1 MTDVSSGRAAEATP
15 AYRGEPE
22 TTGWVGW
29 VFFAGVLMIMD
40 GLFSVITGLVALFK
54 DDYYLVGKD
63 GLVVT
68 IDYTAWGWIH
78 LLVGVLVALAGL
90 GVIAGQT
97 WARVVGVVMAIL
109 SALANFAFL
118 AAYPVW
124 STIIIVIDVFVVYA
138 LVVHGRETR
147 ALR

>member
-1 MTDVSSGRAAEATP
+1 MADVSSGRAAEATP

-22 TTGWVGW
+22 VTGWVGW

-90 GVIAGQT
+90 GAIAGQT
-97 WARVVGVVMAIL
+97 WARVVGVVMATL

-124 STIIIVIDVFVVYA
+124 STIIIAVDVFVIYA
-138 LVVHGRETR
+138 LIVHGREAR
-147 ALR
+147 AMR

>member
-1 MTDVSSGRAAEATP
+1 MTDVSSGRAEATP

-68 IDYTAWGWIH
+68 IDYTAWGWVH

-97 WARVVGVVMAIL
+97 WARVVGVLMAIL

-124 STIIIVIDVFVVYA
+124 ATIIIVVDVFVIYA
-138 LVVHGRETR
+138 LIVHGRETR

>member
-1 MTDVSSGRAAEATP
+1 
-15 AYRGEPE
+15 
-22 TTGWVGW
+22 
-29 VFFAGVLMIMD
+29 VFFAGVLMLMD
-40 GLFSVITGLVALFK
+40 GLFSLIAGLVGLFK

-63 GLVVT
+63 GLAVT

-78 LLVGVLVALAGL
+78 LLLGILLIAAGF

-97 WARVVGVVMAIL
+97 WARVVGVMMAIL
-109 SALANFAFL
+109 SAMVNFAFL

-124 STIIIVIDVFVVYA
+124 SAIVVAIDVFVIYA
-138 LVVHGRETR
+138 LVVHGREAR